1 MDILRLLDEME
12 EIVDNAS
19 SVPFTKKVSINPD
32 EVYEL
37 INDLRDSLPEE
48 IKESRWVNEEKE
60 RIITEA
66 QKQADIIIANA
77 NDEVQ
82 KMDED
87 AKRRYK
93 ELVNDHSITEAARK
107 EAQDIVE
114 EANNTAQT
122 IAHNSLSYV
131 DGILVKTENEL
142 KNILDVIASNREQ
155 LNQ

>member
-1 MDILRLLDEME
+1 MDILKLLDEME

-32 EVYEL
+32 EIYEL

-60 RIITEA
+60 RIISEA
-66 QKQADIIIANA
+66 QKQADIIISNA

-93 ELVNDHSITEAARK
+93 ELVNEHAITAAAKR
-107 EAQDIVE
+107 EAQNIVD

-122 IAHNSLSYV
+122 IANNSLSYV
-131 DGILVKTENEL
+131 DGILVKTENEI
-142 KNILDVIASNREQ
+142 KNILDEIANNREQ
-155 LNQ
+155 LKQ

>member
-32 EVYEL
+32 EIYEL

-60 RIITEA
+60 RIISEA
-66 QKQADIIIANA
+66 QKQADIIISNA

-93 ELVNDHSITEAARK
+93 ELVNEHAITAAAKR
-107 EAQDIVE
+107 EAQNIVD

-122 IAHNSLSYV
+122 IANNSLSYV
-131 DGILVKTENEL
+131 DGILVKTENEI
-142 KNILDVIASNREQ
+142 KNILDEIANNREQ
-155 LNQ
+155 LKQ